1 MKYLAVIT
9 ILLLAGCVEDGSD
22 QTSDVITVCLD
33 GVAYWIDM
41 EGTNYQMMS
50 PRIDP
55 DTLSFVR
62 CEGKL

>member
-1 MKYLAVIT
+1 MKYLVVVASLFLV
-9 ILLLAGCVEDGSD
+9 GCVEDGSD
-22 QTSDVITVCLD
+22 QTSDMITVCLD
-33 GVAYWIDM
+33 DVAYWIDM

-62 CEGKL
+62 CGGKL